1 MTTTEFKS
9 RLTKSIDFLKVEL
22 NQIRTGRA
30 TPALIEDIKVDAYGT
45 SMSLKELSSI
55 SLLDSQ
61 NLVVAP
67 WDKGL
72 IKPIAKAIR
81 ESELKLNPVDES
93 DKVRVPIPALTEERR
108 KEFTK
113 IVATKLEECKNAM
126 RNVRQEAM
134 KDIEKDFSE
143 KAIGEDEKFRLKEE
157 VEKIMKEFLSE
168 AEELGENKK
177 EELLKI

>member
-1 MTTTEFKS
+1 MTNTEFKS
-9 RLTKSIDFLKVEL
+9 RLSKSIDFLKTEL

-45 SMSLKELSSI
+45 TMSLKELSSI
-55 SLLDSQ
+55 SLIDTQ
-61 NLVVAP
+61 NLSVAP

-72 IKPIAKAIR
+72 IKSIAKAIR

-93 DKVRVPIPALTEERR
+93 DKIRVPIPALTEERR

-113 IVATKLEECKNAM
+113 IVSVKLEECKNSM

-134 KDIEKDFSE
+134 KDIDKDFTE
-143 KAIGEDEKFRLKEE
+143 KTIGEDEKFRLKEE
-157 VEKIMKEFLSE
+157 VEKMMKEFLVE

-177 EELLKI
+177 EELLRI